1 MNASLNQKTP
11 IKFQAPKY
19 SLCTQGQVMPLL
31 LRLKCIPHLAPET
44 LTWEEAQS
52 WTRGKGSEQGVVV
65 SVVGMVA
72 GGTGLGI

>member
-1 MNASLNQKTP
+1 MNVSLNQKTP

-19 SLCTQGQVMPLL
+19 SLCTQAQGMPLL
-31 LRLKCIPHLAPET
+31 LRLKCIPHLASET
-44 LTWEEAQS
+44 LTGEEVQS

-65 SVVGMVA
+65 SMVGMAA